1 MTNTTEGKDSG
12 IKEQGNRRGH
22 KANVDVLKIISNL
35 IQLKWAKH
43 SNKKKAVRLD
53 EKNKINHTI

>member
-35 IQLKWAKH
+35 IQLKM
-43 SNKKKAVRLD
+43 L
-53 EKNKINHTI
+53 EKNEFTYVKFKTDFECRGT